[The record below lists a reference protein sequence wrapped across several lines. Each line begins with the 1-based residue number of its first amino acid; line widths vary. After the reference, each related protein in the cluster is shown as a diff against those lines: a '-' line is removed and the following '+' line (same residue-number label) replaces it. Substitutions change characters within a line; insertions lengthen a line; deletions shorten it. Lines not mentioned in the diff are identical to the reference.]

1 MSPKY
6 RRKYVKSCGAL
17 CTYVPMVLKG
27 LNRCLK
33 KFSIESRT

>member
-6 RRKYVKSCGAL
+6 RGKYVKFCGAL
-17 CTYVPMVLKG
+17 CAYVPMVLKG
-27 LNRCLK
+27 INRLLK